1 VSAETRTDGQAP
13 LVSIGLPV
21 YNGENFLREAL
32 ESLCAQT
39 LADLEIVISDN
50 ASTDGTGAICRE
62 FAARDPRVRYIRQ
75 ERNVGAGPNYNFVFH
90 ASRGRYFK
98 WAAHDDYMDP
108 EAMAVCAAALEAD
121 PQTVLCHPKLVDVD
135 EHGGFLAEFD
145 RGTAGLG
152 PAPDR
157 FFQVIQIG
165 HNCAEVFG
173 LTRRSALLE
182 TGLIRDYT
190 DSDRTLLGELALRGR
205 LRQVDGARFYRRV
218 HGRKSDKVF
227 RTYHE
232 RAAWFNPANEGKL
245 VLSAWN
251 QLRDLLGSW
260 RRCRLPLGQKLSCLW
275 LLAKVTKWNAPLYRL
290 ELAWAWRHRF
300 GSGRNAGRD
309 HAGGATR

>member
-1 VSAETRTDGQAP
+1 MIDGMSSDAAVEPQ
-13 LVSIGLPV
+13 VSIGVPV
-21 YNGENFLREAL
+21 YNGDNFLRQAL

-39 LADLEIVISDN
+39 VPDLEIVISDN
-50 ASTDGTGAICRE
+50 ASTDGTEAICRE
-62 FAARDPRVRYIRQ
+62 FAARDPRIRYFRQ
-75 ERNVGAGPNYNFVFH
+75 ETNLGAGPNYNFVFR

-108 EAMAVCAAALEAD
+108 GALEACFRALESD
-121 PQTVLCHPKLVDVD
+121 PQTVLCHPRLVDVD
-135 EHGGFLAEFD
+135 EAGHVIAEFD
-145 RGTAGLG
+145 RGAAGLG
-152 PAPDR
+152 PARDR

-173 LTRRSALLE
+173 LTRRATLLE

-205 LRQVDGARFYRRV
+205 LRQVDGARFYRRI
-218 HGRKSDKVF
+218 HGRKSDRVF
-227 RTYHE
+227 KSYHE
-232 RAAWFNPANEGKL
+232 RAAWFNPANQGRL

-260 RRCRLPLGQKLSCLW
+260 WRCRLPAGEKLACLW
-275 LLAKVTKWNAPLYRL
+275 RLAKVTRWNAPLYRM

-300 GSGRNAGRD
+300 GRRP
-309 HAGGATR
+309 AGGGAR